1 MGAPMA
7 RHLVERGFTVHG
19 FDVRPAALANLES
32 AGGLVAGSP
41 AALASAVQVVITSLP
56 SSAAL
61 DSVINDDDGLI
72 AGASPGLTVVET
84 STLSIAAKEQGYAEL
99 ARSGITMLD
108 CPLSGTA
115 SQMET
120 RDVAVY
126 ASGDRDALARQQEV
140 LAAFSRAQYNVGRFG
155 NGTKLKLIANH
166 LVTIHNVAAA
176 EALLLAERA
185 GLDLEFAL
193 AALTDGAG
201 SSRMLEVRGPM
212 MVAKDF
218 SRPNMRL
225 DGYVKDI
232 DLIGSFGRDL
242 ECPLPLFAAC
252 AQLYFAALAQGR
264 HAEDPAVVHAV
275 LATLVNPDV
284 SQR

>member
-1 MGAPMA
+1 MA